1 MGFLR
6 SLMASLFGSKKNKKK
21 KGKKEDFSIYP
32 MQ

>member
-6 SLMASLFGSKKNKKK
+6 SLVAALFGWRKKKKK

-32 MQ
+32 MN